1 MGMDP
6 FDVAVEVVVP
16 LIVDVVVEVLV
27 GVVVDAV
34 VGDDC
39 VVVVVDEV
47 VVDVGVGLV
56 VITNPQPCDGS
67 FKESGSDT
75 GACNVVGVVG
85 VVDVVV
91 DGVVVV
97 GSEEVFDDVVDVVVG
112 GELVVD
118 GETDLCFESCSP
130 DAVSRSA
137 TSTTERI
144 IRSRQRDWGKGFGE
158 FCICSSP

>member
-6 FDVAVEVVVP
+6 FDVAIEVVVP
-16 LIVDVVVEVLV
+16 LIVDVVAEVLV
-27 GVVVDAV
+27 AVVVDAV
-34 VGDDC
+34 VGDDS
-39 VVVVVDEV
+39 VVVVDEV
-47 VVDVGVGLV
+47 VVDVGVGFV

-67 FKESGSDT
+67 FRESGSDT
-75 GACNVVGVVG
+75 GNCNVVGIVG
-85 VVDVVV
+85 IVDVVV

-97 GSEEVFDDVVDVVVG
+97 GSVDVFVEVLDVVVG

-118 GETDLCFESCSP
+118 GEADLCFESCSP

-137 TSTTERI
+137 ASTTERI

-158 FCICSSP
+158 FRICSSP